1 MAAYGLQSMAAQQ
14 QVSKPKVQPPPNC
27 TLFIYHLPITW
38 TDHDLEQCFLPFAAP
53 GNLIHALVYKD
64 KATGASKGFGFVSY
78 DNPQSAQTAIAG
90 MHGMSIDSGKR
101 LRVELKKPKGERFT
115 PYS

>member
-1 MAAYGLQSMAAQQ
+1 M
-14 QVSKPKVQPPPNC
+14 
-27 TLFIYHLPITW
+27 
-38 TDHDLEQCFLPFAAP
+38 PFAAP

-64 KATGASKGFGFVSY
+64 KSSGASKGFGFVSF
-78 DNPQSAQTAIAG
+78 DNAQSAGAAIQG

-115 PYS
+115 PYG